1 MVDEKEVQAAE
12 DVQPEEAVTAADAP
26 KAEPKAEEA
35 TPEVKAEPKAEETT
49 PEVKAEPKA
58 EETTPEVK
66 AEPKAEETTPEV
78 KAEPKAEETAPEVK
92 AEPKAEEEKP
102 EDATESSE
110 GSTEATEG
118 RRRNRPGAVP
128 VGVAHIKA
136 TFNNT
141 LVSITDTRGGV
152 IAWGSGGRS
161 GFKGSRKSTAFAAT
175 TVAQDAARQAV
186 SRGMHEI
193 EVHVQGAGAGRESAI
208 RGLQSSGLNI
218 VMIKDVTSIPH
229 NGCRARKRRRV

>member
-1 MVDEKEVQAAE
+1 MADEKEVQAAE
-12 DVQPEEAVTAADAP
+12 GIQPEEAVTAADTPEAEEATP
-26 KAEPKAEEA
+26 EKAETKAEEAKPEVKAEPRAEEATPEKAEPKAEEA
-35 TPEVKAEPKAEETT
+35 TPKAVKDKPSQEK
-49 PEVKAEPKA
+49 
-58 EETTPEVK
+58 
-66 AEPKAEETTPEV
+66 
-78 KAEPKAEETAPEVK
+78 TAS
-92 AEPKAEEEKP
+92 
-102 EDATESSE
+102 ESA
-110 GSTEATEG
+110 TEATDG

-186 SRGMHEI
+186 ARGMHEI